1 MLYKSITQSAF
12 DEYSKNLT
20 LKNEERKDKGEKMKI
35 IKRDGTVQ
43 PFDAY
48 KLNKW
53 VEWATEDL
61 QNYVDWTDV
70 VLSTV
75 ARLPKELTSQDLQ
88 RELIRTC
95 LDNNSWSYNL
105 MAGRLYAAL
114 TYKELYNNEIP
125 TIKELHQKLVK
136 LGLMK
141 KLNFTDSEYEEI
153 EKIIDHS
160 KDFRTSYSSLQ
171 HIREKYALQNR
182 VTNEQ
187 YESQQFTFMRM
198 AMALAEDEKDK
209 INAVKNFYEELSDK
223 RINAPTPNYVN
234 LGTPLRGYASC
245 MVYSTLDTAKSLA
258 VGDHIAYTMT
268 CQSAGIGSHIRSR
281 SLGDEVRGGAIKH
294 QGKLPYLRALEGAV
308 HANLQSGRG
317 GACTTHINVFD
328 PEIEV
333 LLKLKNPM
341 STTDRQIRGLDYS
354 LGTNKFFA
362 KKAAKNEE
370 VFTFNT
376 FTAPDLYEAFYSG
389 SSEEF
394 EELYKQYE
402 NNPLFPKKYIN
413 AREVLISALNESYE
427 TGRMY
432 LHFVDEMNSHT
443 PFLDRIYMS
452 NLCQEINL
460 PTIGY
465 KGMEDLY
472 SNELHR
478 DGEIGLCSL
487 AGINVDRI
495 ESDEQ
500 YEKAMYFALKMI
512 DKTIDLSEYPLP
524 HLGQTAKARRS
535 AGVGIIGLA
544 HYLAQRGLSYS
555 SQEGL
560 DEIHRLAERHMYFA
574 IKASLRLAKE
584 LGPAKW
590 MDRTK
595 WVKGWLP
602 IDSYNKNVDEIT
614 SVPLQYDWE
623 SLRAEI
629 IENGGIRNS
638 VLVAHMPSESSSL
651 ASETTNGLYPVR
663 DLTLIKG
670 DANKITYWAAPNGE
684 ILKNNYESA
693 WDIPTRDLIKV
704 YAIVQKFTDQG
715 ISADLFA
722 DVSSSKVSSTEML
735 RQYFDMVKYGL
746 KSRYY
751 MNTLTT
757 RGSSLDGI
765 DDNCDSCTL

>member
-1 MLYKSITQSAF
+1 
-12 DEYSKNLT
+12 
-20 LKNEERKDKGEKMKI
+20 MKI

-198 AMALAEDEKDK
+198 AMALAEDEKDR

-354 LGTNKFFA
+354 FGTNKFFA

-394 EELYKQYE
+394 EELYNQYE

-413 AREVLISALNESYE
+413 AREVLMSALNESYE

-443 PFLDRIYMS
+443 PFEEPIYMS

-460 PTIGY
+460 PTLGY

-495 ESDEQ
+495 ENDEQ

-560 DEIHRLAERHMYFA
+560 DEIHRLSERHMYFA

-590 MDRTK
+590 MNRTK

-602 IDSYNKNVDEIT
+602 IDTYNKNVDEIS

-629 IENGGIRNS
+629 VENGGIRNS

-651 ASETTNGLYPVR
+651 GSETTNGLYPIR

-684 ILKNNYESA
+684 VLKDNYEFA

-704 YAIVQKFTDQG
+704 YAVVQKFTDQG

-757 RGSSLDGI
+757 RGSSLDGL
-765 DDNCDSCTL
+765 DENCDSCTL